1 MKVVHLSYYA
11 GKGGAW
17 TAIDGLNTQLQ
28 RHGVDSRIL
37 CAAKVGDFSH
47 RQDVDTP
54 AQFPRTKALLQK
66 LPHLPEY
73 PIAPWV
79 RGKWN
84 DPPIFSNW
92 IPRYDVP
99 SHPWIREADVVHVQ
113 WVIFGLATPEQLPKL
128 HKPLLISLL
137 DFWPIS
143 GGCAYVF
150 GCEKYRS
157 GCGACPQMK
166 SSLPWDPSRLN
177 WHRKRRVYQQARPTF
192 VTLSRQMARDAASSP
207 ITADCPIV
215 TIPTGIDTETFSP
228 GDRLSSCDLLK
239 LPHDLPIILMGAQNP
254 GEKRKGFDLLLEA
267 VKHLYAERGSTF
279 GLAVYG
285 TTTDIPWKEIP
296 VPAFDLGRLETPL
309 RRHAYRAAAVF
320 AAPSRE
326 ENFAS
331 TVLEAMASGCPT
343 VAFDIG
349 GMPDAII
356 DGEVGYLCRP
366 YDTRQ
371 LAEHLGRIV
380 GDAAN
385 RERLATQA
393 RRRALDEYS
402 LEVYARKY
410 SELYSSL
417 VEGGPVP
424 LSRTA
429 SQAR

>member
-17 TAIDGLNTQLQ
+17 TAIDGLNVQLQ

-37 CAAKVGDFSH
+37 CAARVGSFAD
-47 RQDVDTP
+47 RKDIDTP
-54 AQFPRTKALLQK
+54 RQFPLRRALLQK

-79 RGKWN
+79 NGNWN

-99 SHPWIREADVVHVQ
+99 SHPWIQEADVVHVQ
-113 WVIFGLATPEQLPKL
+113 WIIFGLATPEQLPKL
-128 HKPLLISLL
+128 NKPLLISLL

-143 GGCAYVF
+143 GGCGYTY
-150 GCEKYRS
+150 GCEKYRTA
-157 GCGACPQMK
+157 CGACPQMK
-166 SSLPWDPSRLN
+166 SSLPWDPSKLN
-177 WHRKRRVYQQARPTF
+177 WHRKHRVYEKVRPTF
-192 VTLSRQMARDAASSP
+192 VTLSRQMARDAESSP
-207 ITADCPIV
+207 IIAGNRVV
-215 TIPTGIDTETFSP
+215 TIPTGIDTDTFAP
-228 GDRLSSCDLLK
+228 GDRLESCNLLK

-254 GEKRKGFDLLLEA
+254 AEKRKGFDLLLEA
-267 VKHLYAERGSTF
+267 VKHLHAERGPTF

-285 TTTDIPWKEIP
+285 TTTEIPWKEIP

-309 RRHAYRAAAVF
+309 RKHAYRAAAVF

-331 TVLEAMASGCPT
+331 TVLEALASGCPT

-356 DGEVGYLCRP
+356 DGEVGYLSKP
-366 YDTRQ
+366 YDTRD
-371 LAEHLGRIV
+371 LAAVLGRIV
-380 GDAAN
+380 GNPSEQA
-385 RERLATQA
+385 RLATQA

-410 SELYSSL
+410 SELYASL
-417 VEGGPVP
+417 AAPAG
-424 LSRTA
+424 LSR
-429 SQAR
+429 

>member
-17 TAIDGLNTQLQ
+17 TAIDGLNVQLQ

-37 CAAKVGDFSH
+37 CAARVGSFADRKDIDSP
-47 RQDVDTP
+47 R
-54 AQFPRTKALLQK
+54 QFPLRRALLQK
-66 LPHLPEY
+66 FPHLPEY

-79 RGKWN
+79 NGNWN

-92 IPRYDVP
+92 IPRYDVAN
-99 SHPWIREADVVHVQ
+99 HPWVREADVVHVQ
-113 WVIFGLATPEQLPKL
+113 WIIFGLATPEQLPKL
-128 HKPLLISLL
+128 NKPLLVSML

-143 GGCAYVF
+143 GGCGYTY
-150 GCEKYRS
+150 GCEKYRTA
-157 GCGACPQMK
+157 CGSCPQMK
-166 SSLPWDPSRLN
+166 SSLPWDPSKWN
-177 WHRKRRVYQQARPTF
+177 WHRKHRVYRKAKPTF
-192 VTLSRQMARDAASSP
+192 VTLSRQMARDAESSP
-207 ITADCPIV
+207 IIAGNRVV
-215 TIPTGIDTETFSP
+215 TIPTGIDTDTFAP
-228 GDRLSSCDLLK
+228 ADRLESCQLLK
-239 LPHDLPIILMGAQNP
+239 LPPGLPIILMGAQNP
-254 GEKRKGFDLLLEA
+254 AEKRKGFDLLLEA
-267 VKHLYAERGSTF
+267 VHHLHAERGPTF

-285 TTTDIPWKEIP
+285 TTTEIPWKDIP

-309 RRHAYRAAAVF
+309 RKHAYRAAAVF

-331 TVLEAMASGCPT
+331 TVLEALASGCPT

-356 DGEVGYLCRP
+356 DGEVGYLCKP

-371 LAEHLGRIV
+371 MAEVLGRIV
-380 GDAAN
+380 GNPAEQA
-385 RERLATQA
+385 RLATQA

-410 SELYSSL
+410 SELYASL
-417 VEGGPVP
+417 AAGHAGAP
-424 LSRTA
+424 LN
-429 SQAR
+429 QAG